1 MKIFSAEQIYKAD
14 GLTIKNQQITSD
26 ALMERAAIG
35 LFEWLHQRLQGAS
48 VKIHIFCGIGNNGG
62 DGIAL
67 ARHLH
72 EHGYDAEVHVVN
84 YSEKR
89 SKDFLINLERLKD
102 RKLWPEFLNEKS
114 VLPEIDE
121 NDIIIDA
128 IFGIGLNRPPNDWV
142 ADLIKHL
149 NASRA
154 FTLSVD
160 VPSGLFPDKVPDDL
174 DAVVQANFV
183 LTIQAPKL
191 SFFLPQTGI
200 FIDQW
205 EIIDIEMDGQYL
217 LETETDYD
225 LVTKTEVMPLYIPRE
240 KYAHKGTYGHSVILG
255 GSYGKMGAIVLA
267 AKAALTIGS
276 GLVTAYIPECGYEI
290 LQTAVPEAMVVTDDE
305 DDFINDIVIPFEPS
319 AIGLGMGLGTKSDTV
334 SALSKFLDNNKSPLV
349 IDADGLNILAKH
361 PDLLK
366 KLPPKTILTP
376 HEGELRRLL
385 GNWKDDFN
393 KLKKARTFSKTH
405 DCVMVVKGAHTVV
418 IYDGKG
424 YINATGNPGMATAG
438 SGDVLAGMLT
448 GLLAQGY
455 PAPYAAIFGVFLHGL
470 AGDLTASKKGYEAVT
485 ASGLID
491 AVGDAFVAL
500 FNADREN
507 VKKETSTK
515 S

>member
-26 ALMERAAIG
+26 VLMERAAIG
-35 LFEWLHQRLQGAS
+35 LFEWLHERLQGAS

-72 EHGYDAEVHVVN
+72 EHGYDAVVHVVN

-128 IFGIGLNRPPNDWV
+128 IFGIGLNRPPTDWV
-142 ADLIKHL
+142 ANLIKHL

-160 VPSGLFPDKVPDDL
+160 VPSGLFPDRVPDDF
-174 DAVVQANFV
+174 DAVVRANFV

-200 FIDQW
+200 FINQW
-205 EIIDIEMDGQYL
+205 EIIDIGMDGQYL

-225 LVTKTEVMPLYIPRE
+225 FITRAEIMPLYIPRE
-240 KYAHKGTYGHSVILG
+240 KFAHKGTYGHSVVLG
-255 GSYGKMGAIVLA
+255 GSYGKIGAVVLA
-267 AKAALTIGS
+267 AKAALAIGS
-276 GLVTAYIPECGYEI
+276 GLVTTYIPECGYKI
-290 LQTAVPEAMVVTDDE
+290 LQTAVPEAMVVTDGE
-305 DDFINDIVIPFEPS
+305 DDFINHIIIPFEPS
-319 AIGLGMGLGTKSDTV
+319 VIGLGMGLGTKSNTV
-334 SALSKFLDNNKSPLV
+334 SAIAKFFGNNKKPLV

-385 GNWKDDFN
+385 GDWKDDFD
-393 KLKKARTFSKTH
+393 KLKKARTFSKAH

-424 YINATGNPGMATAG
+424 YINSTGNPGMATAG

-455 PAPYAAIFGVFLHGL
+455 PAPHAAIFGVFLHGL

-485 ASGLID
+485 ALGIID
-491 AVGDAFVAL
+491 TIGDAFVAL
-500 FNADREN
+500 FNSDMEN
-507 VKKETSTK
+507 AKKKTSAK